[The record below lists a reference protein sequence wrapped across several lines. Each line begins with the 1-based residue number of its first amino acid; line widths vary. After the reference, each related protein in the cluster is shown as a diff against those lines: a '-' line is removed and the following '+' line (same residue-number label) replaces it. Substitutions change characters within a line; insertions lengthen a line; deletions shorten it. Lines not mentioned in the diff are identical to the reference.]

1 MPRLESRKLP
11 RCRPQAG
18 CLRCRPQA
26 GRLSLR
32 GKGALNTE
40 EGQVDLLQEGAQLHC
55 LLSARASERGR
66 RPLEDGAE
74 LCEVIWKGSGVCE
87 YCAYSFGEMYYVKS
101 C

>member
-1 MPRLESRKLP
+1 MENNELPRCF
-11 RCRPQAG
+11 RCRPQAD
-18 CLRCRPQA
+18 CRPQA

-87 YCAYSFGEMYYVKS
+87 YCAYSFRDKYYSVNS